1 MTGIKARR
9 SETQISSEA
18 TQLYIIQMLDEL
30 SMMAQ
35 SSGLKETASLLKA
48 TSVAS
53 QVDLQLEVDP

>member
-53 QVDLQLEVDP
+53 QVDLQLETDS